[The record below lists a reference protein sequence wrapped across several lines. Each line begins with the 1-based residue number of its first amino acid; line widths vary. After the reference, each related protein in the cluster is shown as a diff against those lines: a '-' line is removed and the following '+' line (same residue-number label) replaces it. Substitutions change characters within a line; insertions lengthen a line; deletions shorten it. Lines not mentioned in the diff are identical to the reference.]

1 MTSAESKEFMYLNH
15 SFWWHAILIFR
26 FWFLL

>member
-1 MTSAESKEFMYLNH
+1 MTSAESKEFHLNH